1 MARSEEGGIIAV
13 TRSISPTPQYALLVA
28 QDSNVEARVIHKMTR
43 VIVKVKELLALSSQI
58 NSPVRM
64 ALKETDLTRY
74 TKDKGFANFYELIDE
89 YMAEYDNAMKL
100 ALDVRIFN
108 FFPLFSFFLSL
119 GPPNRTP

>member
-13 TRSISPTPQYALLVA
+13 TRSISPTPQYSLLVA
-28 QDSNVEARVIHKMTR
+28 QDVNVEARVIHRMTR

-74 TKDKGFANFYELIDE
+74 TKDEGFANFYELIDE
-89 YMAEYDNAMKL
+89 YMAEYDNAIKL
-100 ALDVRIFN
+100 ALDVII
-108 FFPLFSFFLSL
+108 
-119 GPPNRTP
+119 